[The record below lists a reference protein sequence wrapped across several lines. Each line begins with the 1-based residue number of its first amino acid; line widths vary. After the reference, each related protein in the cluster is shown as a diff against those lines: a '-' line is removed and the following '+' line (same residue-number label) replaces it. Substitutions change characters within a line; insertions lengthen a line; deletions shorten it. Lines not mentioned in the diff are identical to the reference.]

1 VAVTK
6 VSVESTGATLQGLLS
21 LPVKGVAER
30 GAPTLVLLP
39 GSGPVDLR
47 GNSAPLITNAGYEQL
62 ANALGCRGYGV
73 LRIAKLGIAPST
85 GDGNAVT
92 LDTYA
97 ENTAA
102 WLALLAETPGVDA
115 GRLGLIGHSEGGL
128 VALYATAE
136 GVIEPKTLV
145 LLATPGRSFGVLLRE
160 QILAS
165 ARRGGADQP
174 ALDRLGEQ
182 VDDVLEAIEG
192 TTGVRLEPE
201 GEMAERLADNPVVAL
216 FAHAAGLIRS
226 EMAQDPAALIAGL
239 DLPVVIFQG
248 GKDLQV
254 LPVDGRTL
262 AAASPTSLYL
272 ELANLSHSLIEVKGR
287 PVEGLVPRSDDVIS
301 QTLVNALATFLNGS
315 LRLAR

>member
-1 VAVTK
+1 
-6 VSVESTGATLQGLLS
+6 
-21 LPVKGVAER
+21 
-30 GAPTLVLLP
+30 
-39 GSGPVDLR
+39 
-47 GNSAPLITNAGYEQL
+47 APLITNAGYEQL

-73 LRIAKLGIAPST
+73 LRIAKLGIAPSS

-102 WLALLAETPGVDA
+102 WLALLAMTPGVDA